1 MTELMTKR
9 QWNGTPRWVKWL
21 LGVSLVLN
29 FVVIGLAIGAA
40 ARFHKHGHSH
50 GGVATIGHIM
60 RALPH
65 DRKDEA
71 RELLRA
77 ARPEFKP
84 LRAERKAAQIAVA
97 DAIEQAPFDRSAVLK
112 AFDELRLK
120 GERTK
125 ASAHGV
131 MVDVLAV
138 LSPEERTEVAAS
150 LRKRAERSK

>member
-1 MTELMTKR
+1 MTEVMTKR

-21 LGVSLVLN
+21 LGASLVLN
-29 FVVIGLAIGAA
+29 FVIIGLTVGAA

-71 RELLRA
+71 RELLEA
-77 ARPEFKP
+77 ARPEFRP
-84 LRAERKAAQIAVA
+84 LKAQRKAAQIAVA
-97 DAIEQAPFDRSAVLK
+97 DAIELTPFDRSAVLE
-112 AFDELRLK
+112 AFGRLRVKDEL
-120 GERTK
+120 TK

-131 MVDVLAV
+131 MADILAV
-138 LSPEERTEVAAS
+138 LSPEERAEVAAS
-150 LRKRAERSK
+150 LRKRANRKR